1 MANYIDEN
9 GIHIDSLKDIV
20 SNLITSF
27 QTIYGHVIIL
37 DSNTPD
43 GQMINIF
50 AQSKEDT
57 LQMAVNV
64 YNSFNP
70 DLVVGQ
76 AQDRLYKLVGLYR
89 NQAKFSFVNVNITVD
104 RALNLSGLDSN
115 IDAEGGAGYTV
126 SDTNG
131 TEFILANSVSL
142 SSAGTYL
149 LEFRAKNSGAV
160 EVAPNSITNMNTVL
174 LGVVSVNNPESQF
187 LTGNSVETDSQ
198 FRIRFNKSRS
208 ISSQGFNDGLLAQ
221 LLAVNNVSQAGVYQ
235 NRTNTTDSDGTPAHT
250 IWVIVEGGAVE
261 DIANVIY
268 ANLTDGCGMRGETSY
283 TIQKQNGANQI
294 ILFDRPISQN
304 LYIQGDLQNLGS
316 TDLDVNTIIQE
327 LINNMTFDI
336 YEGASSSDITC
347 ALNSIANGSFVPYN
361 IQVSTNNSTWSS
373 YVQPTTKQNYFVLNA
388 ANINLTESE

>member
-9 GIHIDSLKDIV
+9 GIHIDSLNDIV
-20 SNLITSF
+20 SNLNTSF
-27 QTIYGHVIIL
+27 QTIYGQDIIL

-221 LLAVNNVSQAGVYQ
+221 LLAVNNVSQAVVYQ

-294 ILFDRPISQN
+294 ILFDRPVSQN

-316 TDLDVNTIIQE
+316 TNLDVNTIIQE

-388 ANINLTESE
+388 ENINLTESE

>member
-9 GIHIDSLKDIV
+9 GIHIDSLNDIV
-20 SNLITSF
+20 SNLNTSF
-27 QTIYGHVIIL
+27 QTIYGQDIIL

-50 AQSKEDT
+50 AQSKADT

-70 DLVVGQ
+70 DLVIGQ

-221 LLAVNNVSQAGVYQ
+221 LLAVNNVSQAVVYQ

-294 ILFDRPISQN
+294 ILFDRPVSQN

-316 TDLDVNTIIQE
+316 TGLDVNTIVQE

-373 YVQPTTKQNYFVLNA
+373 YVQPTTKQNYFVLSA

>member
-9 GIHIDSLKDIV
+9 GIHIDSLSDIV
-20 SNLITSF
+20 SNLNTSF
-27 QTIYGHVIIL
+27 QTIYGQDIIL

-70 DLVVGQ
+70 DLVIGQ

-115 IDAEGGAGYTV
+115 IDVEGGAGYTV

-221 LLAVNNVSQAGVYQ
+221 LLAVNNVSQAVVYQ

-373 YVQPTTKQNYFVLNA
+373 YVQPTTKQNYFVLSA
-388 ANINLTESE
+388 ENINLTESE

>member
-9 GIHIDSLKDIV
+9 GIHIDSLSDIV
-20 SNLITSF
+20 SNLNTSF
-27 QTIYGHVIIL
+27 QTIYGQDIIL

-221 LLAVNNVSQAGVYQ
+221 LLAVNNVSQAVVYQ

-294 ILFDRPISQN
+294 ILFDRPVSQN

-316 TDLDVNTIIQE
+316 TGLDVNTIVQE

-373 YVQPTTKQNYFVLNA
+373 YVQPTTKQNYFVLSA

>member
-9 GIHIDSLKDIV
+9 GIHIDSLSDIV
-20 SNLITSF
+20 SNLNTSF
-27 QTIYGHVIIL
+27 QTIYGQDIIL

-221 LLAVNNVSQAGVYQ
+221 LLAVNNVSQAVVYQ

-373 YVQPTTKQNYFVLNA
+373 YVQPTTKQNYFVLSA